1 MCLWSH
7 STVTCLNS
15 LTAFTECSVTC
26 MLAFF
31 FFFVLVWITAP
42 DYYITIVYIWKKGVK
57 NGNNTIIWKILF
69 AMGRKLFWNF
79 ILKTFILW
87 LFLICVYLFMY
98 ELLPLNIIFFVCVW
112 KTEQNVTFGLIRF
125 NLSIRLQY
133 KNVRQ
138 LLYIS
143 LHV

>member
-15 LTAFTECSVTC
+15 LTAFTECSVTS

-98 ELLPLNIIFFVCVW
+98 ELLPLNIIFFVCVKKW
-112 KTEQNVTFGLIRF
+112 AKCHIWF
-125 NLSIRLQY
+125 NKVQFIDQIAIQ
-133 KNVRQ
+133 NVRQ